1 MVSLMMGT
9 WGCFQFRN
17 EIFLSKMEEIKGW
30 HGDDPWYAAQAI
42 PPIDADIGQ
51 KDHLWME
58 TK

>member
-1 MVSLMMGT
+1 MMGT